1 MVFNNFNLLPDDF
14 KVNNGH
20 LTFKYTCVPSLVFCS
35 AKVRQHFMGYLL
47 GVPKLKPVKQRLFK
61 MVTKWAVDRSNM
73 PTKNQN
79 KQHKRFMAH
88 GVQTSINTFHWWVT
102 YFILHKLWNLYNSYH
117 TIEHLKHSPILS
129 LTSLTVDGLLK
140 CLYIAANSTSLYEL
154 WAHREGE

>member
-1 MVFNNFNLLPDDF
+1 
-14 KVNNGH
+14 
-20 LTFKYTCVPSLVFCS
+20 
-35 AKVRQHFMGYLL
+35 MGYLL

-140 CLYIAANSTSLYEL
+140 CLYIIAANSTSLYEL
-154 WAHREGE
+154 WAHREAWIGPRFTHIWINKITDWTLLKRWFFNKS